1 MLAVGCSD
9 GASALAG
16 AAIALDGIGLRVWA
30 ILILGRFFKFA
41 VVIQHGHTV
50 TDHGPY
56 RHRQL
61 LW

>member
-1 MLAVGCSD
+1 M
-9 GASALAG
+9 
-16 AAIALDGIGLRVWA
+16 RVWA

-41 VVIQHGHTV
+41 VVIQHGHTI

-56 RHRQL
+56 RHWQL